1 MPGPSFLDRYFSMAG
16 IITRLHDRAMIRK
29 QSLDTFAILAMVVLC
44 ALWAFQQISIKA
56 IIPEVPPFWQSAVRS
71 IGATLLLAGW
81 FRYAG
86 LTWMKG
92 LFWPGVLVGTLFSIE
107 FGLLYLSLGYTDA
120 ARAALLLYT
129 APFVV
134 AIGAHFLM
142 PGERLSILGW
152 LGIVIAFI
160 GTGLVL
166 RTSVSVD
173 PTKFLGDACAL
184 AAGILWGFTTLAIR
198 MTGLAR
204 APASQTLLYQLG
216 TSCLLLTAAAFVFE
230 GTMPMPH
237 SLLAWSS
244 LAYQTVIVAALSFLA
259 WFALI
264 ARYSATKLSVFT
276 FLTPLLAA
284 LAGIL
289 LLGERIDTHHVAAL
303 ISIVTGIVI
312 VNLWGHRHD

>member
-1 MPGPSFLDRYFSMAG
+1 M
-16 IITRLHDRAMIRK
+16 TRK
-29 QSLDTFAILAMVVLC
+29 QSLDAFAVTAMVVLC
-44 ALWAFQQISIKA
+44 SLWALQQISIKA
-56 IIPEVPPFWQSAVRS
+56 IIPDVPPFWQSAIRS
-71 IGATLLLAGW
+71 IGATIVIAGW

-86 LTWMKG
+86 LQWVPG
-92 LFWPGVLVGTLFSIE
+92 LFWPGLLVGTLFSVE
-107 FGLLYLSLGYTDA
+107 FGLLYVSLGFTDA

-134 AIGAHFLM
+134 ATGAHFLM
-142 PGERLSILGW
+142 PGERLSPAGW
-152 LGIVIAFI
+152 AGIVIAFI

-166 RTSVSVD
+166 QASIAVD
-173 PTKFLGDACAL
+173 SGKFLGDACAL
-184 AAGILWGFTTLAIR
+184 AAGILWGLTTLAIR
-198 MTGLAR
+198 RSGLAQ
-204 APASQTLLYQLG
+204 APASQTLLYQLAVSG
-216 TSCLLLTAAAFVFE
+216 VLLTAAAIVFE
-230 GTMPMPH
+230 GALPVPH

-289 LLGERIDTHHVAAL
+289 LLGERIDAHHVLAL
-303 ISIVTGIVI
+303 ICIVAGIII
-312 VNLWGHRHD
+312 VNIYGHRCVSGEISSKRG

>member
-1 MPGPSFLDRYFSMAG
+1 
-16 IITRLHDRAMIRK
+16 MIRK
-29 QSLDTFAILAMVVLC
+29 QSLDTFAVLAMIALC
-44 ALWAFQQISIKA
+44 ALWALQQISIKA
-56 IIPEVPPFWQSAVRS
+56 AIPEVPPFWQSAIRS

-86 LTWMKG
+86 QTWMKG
-92 LFWPGVLVGTLFSIE
+92 LFWPGVIVGTLFSVE

-142 PGERLSILGW
+142 PGERLSPLGW

-160 GTGLVL
+160 GTALVL

-184 AAGILWGFTTLAIR
+184 AAGILWGMTTLAIR
-198 MTGLAR
+198 LSGLGR

-216 TSCLLLTAAAFVFE
+216 TSCLLLTGAALAFE
-230 GTMPMPH
+230 GALPMPH

-289 LLGERIDTHHVAAL
+289 LLGERIDIHHVAAL
-303 ISIVTGIVI
+303 FCIVVGIVI
-312 VNLWGHRHD
+312 VNLWGHRSA

>member
-1 MPGPSFLDRYFSMAG
+1 
-16 IITRLHDRAMIRK
+16 MIRK
-29 QSLDTFAILAMVVLC
+29 QSLDSFAVLAMVVLC

-56 IIPEVPPFWQSAVRS
+56 IIPEMPPFWQSAIRS
-71 IGATLLLAGW
+71 LGATALLACW
-81 FRYAG
+81 FRYSG
-86 LTWMKG
+86 LSWLKG
-92 LFWPGVLVGTLFSIE
+92 LFWPGILVGTLFSVE
-107 FGLLYLSLGYTDA
+107 FALLYLSLGYTDA

-142 PGERLSILGW
+142 PGERLSIAGW
-152 LGIVIAFI
+152 LGIVIAFA

-166 RTSVSVD
+166 QTSVSVD
-173 PTKFLGDACAL
+173 PAKFLGDACAL
-184 AAGILWGFTTLAIR
+184 AAGILWGLTTLAIR
-198 MTGLAR
+198 MTGLAK

-216 TSCLLLTAAAFVFE
+216 TSCVLLTAAALAFE
-230 GTMPMPH
+230 GSMPVPH

-284 LAGIL
+284 LAGIM
-289 LLGERIDTHHVAAL
+289 LLGERIDAHHVAAL
-303 ISIVTGIVI
+303 VCIVAGIVI
-312 VNLWGHRHD
+312 VNLWGHRHA